1 MVTYNYAETSYM
13 NDPVYLTI
21 SLIIAVISIA
31 AMWKIFTKANVPGW
45 GAIIPIYNTYLLFK
59 ITFGN
64 GWLFLLLLIPIV
76 NIIALII
83 ADVKLA
89 KAFGK
94 GAGFALGLIF
104 LSFIF
109 LPILGFG
116 SAQYQGAQ

>member
-1 MVTYNYAETSYM
+1 MVTYNYTETSYM

-21 SLIIAVISIA
+21 SLIIAV
-31 AMWKIFTKANVPGW
+31 
-45 GAIIPIYNTYLLFK
+45 
-59 ITFGN
+59 
-64 GWLFLLLLIPIV
+64 
-76 NIIALII
+76 II

-104 LSFIF
+104 LSVIF